1 MKTYGE
7 KLARKKLRQA
17 HYSHPSPLSLEAVDH
32 VLHSYYNQIPQMPTE
47 TQNMRIFTT
56 ESELE
61 GPGSSRGS
69 KEGGAKSRV
78 RQTSGRVDSES
89 AWAREMVRPTTQV
102 VSIAPS
108 TDEGLE
114 YSQHCCVSYD
124 SWEAHTDLGT
134 HHEVGSVPRS
144 GESSGGGGGRVMPG
158 ETETAATKTAEKDRR
173 TRRRSR
179 SNSQSKSTTRPS
191 KRRKSGGNKAPS
203 DKDSTNSLQR
213 LSLSD
218 RGSGPQTSALAS
230 VGHVACSSSGSW
242 CTSSISDKPPDAS
255 DPFPRGRF
263 LVVPHPLPPSS
274 PSLGTVATNAPIHL
288 PSNQS
293 LQGMY
298 AHCVVTDTPQS
309 AQTGTSYPV
318 HGNLTPSA
326 STQSIYHRGTPSLG
340 EASDSSTTDP
350 ARGNMTPVSTHDSV
364 NESINRGS
372 THQDEEANISRHKFA
387 PERLQVLMD
396 PKRSSPSSRSSQ
408 PLQQREPQLS
418 QPTDSPGSI
427 GTCIGR
433 AINTLLQES
442 SCSGSGDDA
451 SVDVAIRSSTTAE
464 SSRTVESCTPTDSDT
479 ATVRGS
485 TTSTAASASVVAVR
499 VGSSGLVAPLVSS
512 SPLGVVSSRST
523 LSSVTTLSQS
533 PSIALSSH
541 PPTTMTTTALPSS
554 AVVRAPTTTRTTV
567 VYTSIALSSHPP
579 TTMTTTASP
588 SSAVVRAPPTSRT
601 TVACASIGSLSHP
614 PTTMTTTALPSSE
627 VVHPPTTTRTTV
639 VSDSTTATISAADT
653 ESPIPRSPATP
664 IFTSDPQTLSSAV
677 SIASS
682 TPSTEDPLPSSI
694 SETETST
701 FPTTQSSLE
710 PSTNPLYLY
719 ISHLPGGISPI
730 PPIVDSP
737 AKERMVSSLQ
747 CGINE
752 GIYTGSCLVAQQCLV
767 WNGEDE
773 RMIVR
778 MENME
783 FKDSGERVQY
793 VQSIQRSIPSRA
805 DTSTSTVVTGL
816 EDSLQRAEVVDA
828 ERVQYVQSTQR
839 STSHRADASSSST
852 VVTGVEGSS
861 QRAEEVD
868 ADGLSND
875 GNGCLSLNS
884 DTDVKQ
890 TTEKGRGSVASKTV
904 SKSSPSTSNESHRNE
919 TGEDVTNAREPN
931 AARDGEGAESEL
943 VVEEER
949 EDLSERGGGRG
960 RSRGRKRKR
969 RSSPSVE
976 TGSESTGV

>member
-32 VLHSYYNQIPQMPTE
+32 VLHSYYNQIPQIPTE

-69 KEGGAKSRV
+69 KEGGAKRRV

-114 YSQHCCVSYD
+114 YSQHCGVSYD

-144 GESSGGGGGRVMPG
+144 GESSGGGGGQVMRG

-191 KRRKSGGNKAPS
+191 KRRKSGGSKAPAPS
-203 DKDSTNSLQR
+203 DKDSTNSLQH
-213 LSLSD
+213 LALSD

-242 CTSSISDKPPDAS
+242 CTSSISDKPPETS

-274 PSLGTVATNAPIHL
+274 PSLGTVAANAPIHL

-298 AHCVVTDTPQS
+298 AHCVVTDRPQS

-372 THQDEEANISRHKFA
+372 THLNEEANISRQKFA
-387 PERLQVLMD
+387 PERLQMLMN

-451 SVDVAIRSSTTAE
+451 SVDVATRSSTTAE
-464 SSRTVESCTPTDSDT
+464 SSRTVECCIPTDSDT

-541 PPTTMTTTALPSS
+541 PPTTMTTTA
-554 AVVRAPTTTRTTV
+554 
-567 VYTSIALSSHPP
+567 
-579 TTMTTTASP
+579 SP

-614 PTTMTTTALPSSE
+614 PTTMTTSALPSSE
-627 VVHPPTTTRTTV
+627 VVHPPTTTGTTV
-639 VSDSTTATISAADT
+639 VSASTTATISAADT

-694 SETETST
+694 SETSTST

-752 GIYTGSCLVAQQCLV
+752 GIYTGSCLVAQECLV
-767 WNGEDE
+767 WNDEDE

-778 MENME
+778 MENTE

-793 VQSIQRSIPSRA
+793 VQLTQRSTSPRA
-805 DTSTSTVVTGL
+805 DTSTSTVVTGV
-816 EDSLQRAEVVDA
+816 ED
-828 ERVQYVQSTQR
+828 
-839 STSHRADASSSST
+839 
-852 VVTGVEGSS
+852 SS

-875 GNGCLSLNS
+875 GNGCLRLNS

-890 TTEKGRGSVASKTV
+890 TTEKGRGRVASKTV

-919 TGEDVTNAREPN
+919 TGEDVTNARESN
-931 AARDGEGAESEL
+931 AARDGEGAESEV
-943 VVEEER
+943 VVEREELL
-949 EDLSERGGGRG
+949 ESGGGRG

-976 TGSESTGV
+976 TGSENTGV